1 MRLGAGIGRDNPTAL
16 AKRAQSL
23 EKAGIEI
30 LWASELYG
38 FDGVSLMG
46 FLAGVTET
54 VQIGSSILP
63 FYSRTPTLL
72 AMSAAGVD
80 ALSGGRCILG
90 IGSSGPQV
98 IEGFHGVPFDAPVA
112 RVEEIIDICRT
123 VWRREP
129 VMHQGRHYQVPL
141 PPGQGLGLGKPLKMI
156 DHPVRDRIPI
166 YVASLGPR
174 NVESTARLADGWL
187 PIFFWPERSGQVWG
201 ESLARGSSQRDPKLA
216 PLEIAASTT
225 VAIGDDLDDLDDLRQ
240 ASRPQ
245 LALYIGGMGAADKNF
260 YNDLACRYGLE
271 DAAKRIQDLYLSGQ
285 KDEAARAVPQEL
297 IDAISMIGPAGHVR
311 DRLAAYKE
319 AGVTILNVRL
329 AGPERERTIGTLRE
343 WMA

>member
-1 MRLGAGIGRDNPTAL
+1 MRLGSGIGRDNPAAL

-23 EKAGIEI
+23 EKAGVEV

-46 FLAGVTET
+46 FLACATET

-72 AMSAAGVD
+72 AMSAAGID

-98 IEGFHGVPFDAPVA
+98 IEGFHGVPFDAPVG

-129 VMHQGRHYQVPL
+129 INHQGRHYRIPL
-141 PPGQGLGLGKPLKMI
+141 PPGEGLGLGKPLKMI

-166 YVASLGPR
+166 FVASLGPK
-174 NVESTARLADGWL
+174 NVESTARYADGWL
-187 PIFFWPERSGQVWG
+187 PIFFWPERVGEVWG
-201 ESLARGSSQRDPKLA
+201 EPLARGAKQRDPSLD
-216 PLEIAASTT
+216 PLEIVAGGT
-225 VAIGDDLDDLDDLRQ
+225 VAIGDDLEELRQ
-240 ASRPQ
+240 AARPQ
-245 LALYIGGMGAADKNF
+245 LALYIGGMGAADMNF

-271 DAAKRIQDLYLSGQ
+271 DAAKRIQELYLDGH
-285 KDEAARAVPQEL
+285 KEEAAREVPQEL
-297 IDAISMIGPAGHVR
+297 IDATSLIGPAGFVR
-311 DRLAAYKE
+311 DRVAAYKE
-319 AGVTILNVRL
+319 AGVTILNARF
-329 AGPERERTIGTLRE
+329 AGPDRERTIAQLRE

>member
-1 MRLGAGIGRDNPTAL
+1 MRLGSGIGRDNPAAL

-23 EKAGIEI
+23 EKAGVEV
-30 LWASELYG
+30 LWASELHG

-46 FLAGVTET
+46 FLACATET

-72 AMSAAGVD
+72 AMSAAGID

-98 IEGFHGVPFDAPVA
+98 IEGFHGVPFDAPVG

-129 VMHQGRHYQVPL
+129 INHQGRHYRIPL
-141 PPGQGLGLGKPLKMI
+141 PPGEGLGLGKPLKMI

-166 YVASLGPR
+166 FVASLGPK
-174 NVESTARLADGWL
+174 NVESTARYADGWL
-187 PIFFWPERSGQVWG
+187 PIFFWPERVGEVWG
-201 ESLARGSSQRDPKLA
+201 EPLARGAKQRDPSLD
-216 PLEIAASTT
+216 PLEIVAGGT
-225 VAIGDDLDDLDDLRQ
+225 VAIGDDLEELRQ
-240 ASRPQ
+240 AARPQ
-245 LALYIGGMGAADKNF
+245 LALYIGGMGAADMNF

-271 DAAKRIQDLYLSGQ
+271 DAAKRIQELYLDGH
-285 KDEAARAVPQEL
+285 KEEAAREVPQEL
-297 IDAISMIGPAGHVR
+297 IDATSLIGPAGFVR
-311 DRLAAYKE
+311 DRVAAYKE
-319 AGVTILNVRL
+319 AGVTILNARF
-329 AGPERERTIGTLRE
+329 AGPDRERTIAQLRE